1 MVTNESPDGYAL
13 MHMSGQTDDVRI
25 GDIIALQAVDEQTG
39 MSQAWHIC
47 IIRWAISENPEH
59 IELGLQILAPSAT
72 AVELAPPF
80 DLAMSKVHALM
91 LPATPPLRPMQSLIV
106 PPGLLRENTRHIIV
120 LMEEENLSIRELQA
134 DELCEQ
140 TSSVEIFTVSPDGS
154 S

>member
-72 AVELAPPF
+72 AVELAPP
-80 DLAMSKVHALM
+80 S
-91 LPATPPLRPMQSLIV
+91 T
-106 PPGLLRENTRHIIV
+106 
-120 LMEEENLSIRELQA
+120 LQ
-134 DELCEQ
+134 
-140 TSSVEIFTVSPDGS
+140 
-154 S
+154 